1 MKNKKG
7 FTLIE
12 LLAVLLVLAI
22 LTLITIPITIKIVK
36 NAKENSYKRSIEN
49 YGRAVENAVGRYLL
63 TEPTAD
69 YSSITLATI
78 NSLIDYSEQ
87 AVTCDKLTVN
97 SNGSIKLEGCFVF
110 GSVNSEQTFIYENG
124 LISKTKYIVYDVGS
138 EIIVNNEHYY
148 VISDKGFDDNYLVA
162 IKENPLTVE
171 EVNIY
176 GKSGTEDNHV
186 NRFTE
191 NSIGEAFEIKY
202 LNSNNELVSTGI
214 GGLAYYSSEECG
226 YVNGKY
232 KYNCKS
238 SYDDSDIKYVVDNWA
253 DDKFKNNELEMIKGY
268 KARIISYNEYY
279 DAKKSRSDVN
289 DDWLGGPHTQHW
301 IYDPDNN
308 EYNGWYIAWQQFHSY
323 PAGRTKFIIDV
334 CLRPVI
340 NVKKSA
346 IESSD

>member
-1 MKNKKG
+1 M
-7 FTLIE
+7 
-12 LLAVLLVLAI
+12 
-22 LTLITIPITIKIVK
+22 
-36 NAKENSYKRSIEN
+36 
-49 YGRAVENAVGRYLL
+49 GRYLL

-148 VISDKGFDDNYLVA
+148 VISDF
-162 IKENPLTVE
+162 
-171 EVNIY
+171 
-176 GKSGTEDNHV
+176 
-186 NRFTE
+186 
-191 NSIGEAFEIKY
+191 
-202 LNSNNELVSTGI
+202 
-214 GGLAYYSSEECG
+214 
-226 YVNGKY
+226 
-232 KYNCKS
+232 
-238 SYDDSDIKYVVDNWA
+238 
-253 DDKFKNNELEMIKGY
+253 
-268 KARIISYNEYY
+268 
-279 DAKKSRSDVN
+279 N